1 MNENKLKIIPLGGLQ
16 EIGKNMT
23 VYECKN
29 EIIIV
34 DCGIAFPEDELPGVD
49 VVIADTTYLKQN
61 IHKIKALFIT
71 HSHEDHIGAIPFF
84 LRDFDVPIYSSRFT
98 LGIIRSKLRNE
109 KPVMN
114 EISPGDKVKIGP
126 FEVEVLRVNHS
137 TPDAFAFAIRTP
149 LGVVVQTG
157 DFKIDHNPID
167 GKRMD
172 LLRFAELGKQGVLL
186 LLSDSTNAVKSGYT
200 MSESLVGETFEEI
213 FRHENKARIII
224 ASFASNVHRIQ
235 QIINSAVR
243 YGRKIA
249 FAGKGMINT
258 SNVAFNLG
266 YLHAPDQSVINVA
279 DIDLYPDHELVIVTT
294 GSQGEPMS
302 ALTRIA
308 NNEHKNVFIR
318 EGDLVI
324 FSSSAITGNEK
335 SVYKLVNQLMRL
347 GAKVIY
353 EALEEVHVSGHGKKE
368 ELKTMI
374 SLIRP
379 KYFMPVHGEYIH
391 LDRHREIA
399 KSMGVPEANIFMMD
413 NGSVLEITKKGA
425 KIAGSV
431 EAGRVFID
439 GRGTSDIDTAVIR
452 ERKYLAEE
460 GLLVVSMGLCKA
472 TGEVVTSP
480 QITTRGFLFPE
491 DHDEAKTEVKIKIEE
506 ELMRYEPKSAK
517 DAHYLRVRLKD
528 IIETL
533 VRRRYKK
540 SPMVI
545 VLTVEVDCR
554 SDVRL
559 EDEAA
564 YAITI
569 GSPDPESMKVPESIK
584 EGALATLL
592 ENLKACRSGRRKGKR
607 EKKMFRVLEIGTAHG
622 FSSICMAQVAEDIK
636 VKTFEVNEERAS
648 NALSNVMRSGLS
660 DRIEIVLGDAGG
672 QLPSLDENSY
682 DFAFL
687 DGPKAQYRRHF
698 DELCRIVRTG
708 GTICIDNVNFDRED
722 KRYKTINKRM
732 AEFRTYLAEIGADI
746 FEETGFAVYRVKK

>member
-23 VYECKN
+23 VYEYKN

-61 IHKIKALFIT
+61 IDKIKGLFIT

-98 LGIIRSKLRNE
+98 LGIIRSKLKNE
-109 KPVMN
+109 KPVMH
-114 EISPGDKVKIGP
+114 EISPGEKVKLGS
-126 FEVEVLRVNHS
+126 FEIEVLRVNHS
-137 TPDAFAFAIRTP
+137 TPDAFAFAIKTP
-149 LGVVVQTG
+149 LGIVVQTG

-172 LLRFAELGKQGVLL
+172 LVRFAELGKQGVLL

-213 FRHENKARIII
+213 FRHERTARILI

-235 QIINSAVR
+235 QIINSAVK

-249 FAGKGMINT
+249 FAGKGMVNT
-258 SNVAFNLG
+258 SNVAMNLG
-266 YLHAPDQSVINVA
+266 YLHAPDNVVINV
-279 DIDLYPDHELVIVTT
+279 DNIHQYPDHELVIVTT

-308 NNEHKNVFIR
+308 NNEHRNVFIR

-347 GAKVIY
+347 GAKVIF
-353 EALEEVHVSGHGKKE
+353 EALEEVHVSGHAKKE

-374 SLIRP
+374 SLTNP

-399 KSMGVPEANIFMMD
+399 KGMGVPEENIFMLE

-425 KIAGSV
+425 RINGSV

-460 GLLVVSMGLCKA
+460 GLLVVSMGLCKE

-480 QITTRGFLFPE
+480 QITTRGFLFPA

-506 ELMRYEPKSAK
+506 ELMRYDPKSPK

-528 IIETL
+528 TIEGM
-533 VRRRYKK
+533 VRKRFKK
-540 SPMVI
+540 TPMVI
-545 VLTVEVDCR
+545 VLTVEVDGMSLSRQGSEAKPER
-554 SDVRL
+554 SDEKSV
-559 EDEAA
+559 
-564 YAITI
+564 
-569 GSPDPESMKVPESIK
+569 PDLDVDAFKVPESIRA
-584 EGALATLL
+584 EALSMLL
-592 ENLKACRSGRRKGKR
+592 EQLQKCRAQKKGNKNLSKSHTAATKNSYFKII
-607 EKKMFRVLEIGTAHG
+607 EIGTAHG
-622 FSSICMAQVAEDIK
+622 FSSISMAKCGADIR
-636 VKTFEVNEERAS
+636 VTSFELSEERAGT
-648 NALSNVMRSGLS
+648 ATAHVLQSGMAK
-660 DRIEIVLGDAGG
+660 RIEIVNDDVAKR
-672 QLPSLDENSY
+672 LPLLEDNSY

-687 DGPKAQYRRHF
+687 DGPKAQYRKHF
-698 DELCRIVRTG
+698 DE
-708 GTICIDNVNFDRED
+708 
-722 KRYKTINKRM
+722 
-732 AEFRTYLAEIGADI
+732 
-746 FEETGFAVYRVKK
+746 